1 MSFLSKTGRRFA
13 KENSRR
19 ISFIVVFIIVA
30 VVGGRIT
37 HLYDVS
43 KKPKVVVEQSIVEG
57 DNALNIG
64 RYAEAE
70 RIFAAE
76 FKGNSKN
83 NAAEWGMKIAKV
95 RQALL
100 MPTFK
105 ADLDVLY
112 QEDPDDSYVNFFMGE
127 YYVANQQFDKAML
140 YYDRAIALNSRL
152 AEAHFKL
159 AELYEQQGLSEATTV
174 ELLKAIDIAPI
185 NKYRNKLGTLYFK
198 QKRYETAIKEFGKN
212 QAYPLSALESA
223 MIYWQLQ
230 YLSQALSYQKQALDL
245 LENEEL
251 MTKPENQEPWY
262 FEIAPKKVIRLN
274 ELNQK
279 IAYAYYGLS
288 VSFYLQSDAARA
300 DNAVQKLP
308 ELSSVQQRDL
318 KLLVAADL
326 ESLVKA
332 NGGFL
337 DQVEAYKLRYLETSG
352 SGQTKLEQV
361 DSPA

>member
-1 MSFLSKTGRRFA
+1 MSFLSKTGRWFA

-159 AELYEQQGLSEATTV
+159 AELYEQQGLSDR
-174 ELLKAIDIAPI
+174 K
-185 NKYRNKLGTLYFK
+185 
-198 QKRYETAIKEFGKN
+198 
-212 QAYPLSALESA
+212 
-223 MIYWQLQ
+223 
-230 YLSQALSYQKQALDL
+230 
-245 LENEEL
+245 
-251 MTKPENQEPWY
+251 
-262 FEIAPKKVIRLN
+262 
-274 ELNQK
+274 
-279 IAYAYYGLS
+279 S
-288 VSFYLQSDAARA
+288 V
-300 DNAVQKLP
+300 V
-308 ELSSVQQRDL
+308 
-318 KLLVAADL
+318 
-326 ESLVKA
+326 
-332 NGGFL
+332 
-337 DQVEAYKLRYLETSG
+337 
-352 SGQTKLEQV
+352 
-361 DSPA
+361 